1 MTDEGRGGDDDAT
14 ATADERSFSHNLGKT
29 KESGDSCEGV
39 IVDSISS
46 MLDEILQ
53 HILSLMPTRSAI
65 RTSVLSK
72 RWRHVWSGTPSLYFH
87 KDDRPDAN
95 SINETLARYKAP
107 KMMSFRILLNKVD
120 DLANMD
126 GWIKFAFSRNVEKL
140 LLYLERDGYNFPE
153 FFYVNSSV
161 KQLSIYSVCSS
172 KMIPE
177 CSVAWTSLKKL
188 SLSRCNLSDE
198 SIANIVS
205 GCPILGSLILDFCK
219 EVKILDLSRSPRLR
233 TLAIYNDSCT
243 PGPTKIVA
251 PHIHR
256 LRLRTSPLLCD
267 LVDVLSLTEAK
278 LDISYKSQRDKL
290 NADLLH
296 IMVIEM
302 LEKCCQNVE
311 KLTFGESYLKMLS
324 LAELRG
330 VLFPKFIKAKA
341 ITLETPISHY
351 VIPGIVRILQ
361 NSPEL
366 KMLTGIYIDN
376 NLRSH
381 GLNSDQCWSSE
392 AIDLKHFGHL
402 RANAFRL

>member
-1 MTDEGRGGDDDAT
+1 MAAGDDDAT
-14 ATADERSFSHNLGKT
+14 ATTDERSLCKT
-29 KESGDSCEGV
+29 KESGDSSEGV
-39 IVDSISS
+39 KVDSISS

-120 DLANMD
+120 DLVHMD

-140 LLYLERDGYNFPE
+140 LLYLERDGYKYNIPE

-161 KQLSIYSVCSS
+161 KQLSINSVYSF

-177 CSVAWTSLKKL
+177 CSVSWKSLKKL
-188 SLSRCNLSDE
+188 SLNRCNLSDE
-198 SIANIVS
+198 SIANILS
-205 GCPILGSLILDFCK
+205 GCPILGSLMLDFCK
-219 EVKILDLSRSPRLR
+219 ELKVLDLSRSPRLR
-233 TLAIYNDSCT
+233 TLAVYNDSST

-251 PHIHR
+251 PHIHC

-278 LDISYKSQRDKL
+278 LDISYKSQLDKL

-296 IMVIEM
+296 TMVIEI
-302 LEKCCQNVE
+302 LEKCCRNVE
-311 KLTFGESYLKMLS
+311 KFTFGESYLKVCS
-324 LAELRG
+324 R
-330 VLFPKFIKAKA
+330 VFK
-341 ITLETPISHY
+341 
-351 VIPGIVRILQ
+351 
-361 NSPEL
+361 
-366 KMLTGIYIDN
+366 
-376 NLRSH
+376 
-381 GLNSDQCWSSE
+381 
-392 AIDLKHFGHL
+392 
-402 RANAFRL
+402 